1 MTRAITIILKQK
13 RVTSEDIARL
23 AGVSRATVSYVLN
36 GRDGTRI
43 SPVTR
48 GRVLEA
54 ARTAGYQRNS
64 LAAALNTGR
73 IHTVGLVTSP
83 HGLTEGRNTYC
94 QYLFLEIS
102 LAAAQA
108 KMQSMMFM
116 DNLATDQNSSA
127 GLHPGDLL
135 DGRLDG
141 VIIFGHNQHE
151 AWVRRISDLGFP
163 FVEIGASWGPFAVQG
178 DNHGGME
185 EAVAHLWGL
194 GHRRIAHWTL
204 PIAGVT
210 LQARRDGF
218 RDALRRRGVPDTD
231 SLVVSALDAEPLT
244 ALLRG
249 PDRPTA
255 VMTFNDAMAVAA
267 LSLFQSLGR
276 RVPQDISLV
285 GYDNDLRAVTTLP
298 RLTTVAH
305 PLRLMAQAAMRKLM
319 AQIEGR
325 ATQTETTIVPAHLV
339 VRDST
344 APPPCR

>member
-1 MTRAITIILKQK
+1 MALKQK

-36 GRDGTRI
+36 GRAGARI

-54 ARTAGYQRNS
+54 ARAAGYQRNS

-94 QYLFLEIS
+94 QDLFLEVS

-116 DNLATDQNSSA
+116 DKLMTDQDSGT

-141 VIIFGHNQHE
+141 VVIFGHSQHE
-151 AWVRRISDLGFP
+151 TWIQRLSDLGLP
-163 FVEIGASWGPFAVQG
+163 FVEIGASCGRFAVQG
-178 DNHGGME
+178 DNRGGIT
-185 EAVAHLWGL
+185 EAVEHLWGL
-194 GHRRIAHWTL
+194 GHRKIAYWTFPL
-204 PIAGVT
+204 EGVT
-210 LQARRDGF
+210 LRARAAGF
-218 RDALRRRGVPDTD
+218 QEAVRGKGMSATD
-231 SLVVSALDAEPLT
+231 CPIVFAQEAEPL
-244 ALLRG
+244 AELLRR

-255 VMTFNDAMAVAA
+255 VMTFNDALAVEA
-267 LSLFQSLGR
+267 LLLFQSLGL

-298 RLTTVAH
+298 HLTTVAH
-305 PLRLMAQAAMRKLM
+305 PLRLMAQEAMRKLM
-319 AQIEGR
+319 DQIEGR
-325 ATQTETTIVPAHLV
+325 EATAEVTLVPAHLV

-344 APPPCR
+344 APPPSM